1 LFSQLPHELLADTDL
16 NFDSQAFFD
25 DYMFSGEDSLILQ
38 CTIGIELTAP
48 YPELENQ
55 NDYDPGPRNYG
66 NM

>member
-1 LFSQLPHELLADTDL
+1 L

-25 DYMFSGEDSLILQ
+25 DYMFSGEDSLMLQ

-55 NDYDPGPRNYG
+55 NDYDPGSRNYG